1 MKQCEVT
8 ECLRVFVYFV
18 LFLSVPRSLLT
29 YYEGKERFSY
39 EVLLFLDLEKLVWE
53 TINPWHNEKIILVL
67 SLLSFENLYPW
78 KHYYEIFPSA
88 KSLGPEWL
96 MAGP

>member
-53 TINPWHNEKIILVL
+53 TINP
-67 SLLSFENLYPW
+67 
-78 KHYYEIFPSA
+78 
-88 KSLGPEWL
+88 
-96 MAGP
+96 